1 MKIINYI
8 SLIAMPIIILVIIT
22 YSFLEKNKVY
32 DIFLDGAKEGISIV
46 YNIFPTLVG
55 LFMAVGALRTSGILE
70 LIINFFS
77 PVIEFIK
84 IPREIM
90 PLAILRPIS
99 GSAAMAIATD
109 IMNNYGVDSKIGE
122 IASVV
127 MGSTETTLY
136 TIAVYTSSVG
146 IKNTRFV
153 LWAAL
158 TADFVGIVTSIIVC
172 KLMF

>member
-8 SLIAMPIIILVIIT
+8 SLIAMPIIILIIIT

-136 TIAVYTSSVG
+136 TIAVYTSCIK
-146 IKNTRFV
+146 IKNTRGI
-153 LWAAL
+153 LIAAL
-158 TADFVGIVTSIIVC
+158 VGDIVGMLVSVVICNI
-172 KLMF
+172 L

>member
-136 TIAVYTSSVG
+136 TIAVYTSCIK
-146 IKNTRFV
+146 IKNTRGI
-153 LWAAL
+153 LIAAL
-158 TADFVGIVTSIIVC
+158 VGDIVGMLVSVVICNI
-172 KLMF
+172 L